1 LAVGPHRT
9 DAFDRG
15 PAAEETITTMMDIE
29 SRTIHGQADTLSA
42 RTLRPDGR
50 GFGTLVGRSDSMME
64 LYETLQI
71 IGPSTASVLI
81 VGESGTGKELV
92 ARMLHD
98 LSDRRSHRFVAMNCA
113 AVPETLMESELFGH
127 EKGAFTGALDQKPG
141 CFELANHG
149 TLFLDELSAMPL
161 ASQVKLLR
169 VLEERSFRRLRGTK
183 EISVD
188 VRIVAAMNE
197 DPEGAVEKRK
207 LRADLLFRLNVFTL
221 RLPPLRDRTSDVP
234 LLAEYFVTVLSAAY
248 GKKVRG
254 IDPEAL
260 DILSS
265 YHWPGNV
272 RELRNVME
280 RAVILEKSDRLLPST
295 LSLPVIEGVSPRRER
310 PPSSLAEPEAAQPIA
325 SIGMTIDEATRRL
338 ILRTLEATRFNRTK
352 AAALLGVSSKTIYN
366 KLRAWQ
372 IDIDS
377 QGTRTVPNGT
387 SGKDER
393 AIGWPAPTPPFE
405 LT

>member
-1 LAVGPHRT
+1 
-9 DAFDRG
+9 
-15 PAAEETITTMMDIE
+15 MMDIE
-29 SRTIHGQADTLSA
+29 SRTIHGQADTLSP

-50 GFGTLVGRSDSMME
+50 GFGTLVGRSDSMMA
-64 LYETLQI
+64 LYETLQT

-197 DPEGAVEKRK
+197 DPEGAVEERK

-221 RLPPLRDRTSDVP
+221 RLPPLRERTSDVP
-234 LLAEYFVTVLSAAY
+234 LLADYFAAVLSAAY
-248 GKKVRG
+248 GKKIRG

-260 DILSS
+260 DILTS

-280 RAVILEKSDRLLPST
+280 RAVILEKSDCLLPST
-295 LSLPVIEGVSPRRER
+295 LSLPVIEGTSAPRRER
-310 PPSSLAEPEAAQPIA
+310 PSS
-325 SIGMTIDEATRRL
+325 
-338 ILRTLEATRFNRTK
+338 
-352 AAALLGVSSKTIYN
+352 V
-366 KLRAWQ
+366 
-372 IDIDS
+372 
-377 QGTRTVPNGT
+377 
-387 SGKDER
+387 
-393 AIGWPAPTPPFE
+393 
-405 LT
+405 